1 MGFPI
6 RKSADQRLFAPPHG
20 LSQRTTS
27 FIASQRQ
34 GIHRIP
40 LRHLIALIID
50 AHSSAEKWHRKKD
63 QFASNAPGNVAVK
76 RTITCWYARLQSLRT
91 SATGYVLSS
100 RWMDNTRDTNAAIA
114 DKTWRETFH
123 GRATARRRAEARTIE
138 RREKSGG
145 ARRDRTDDLML
156 AKHALSQLSY
166 GPEVGEARL
175 VGLGR
180 LELPT
185 SRLSSARSNQLS
197 YKPEPLARHACEQ
210 LVLEERE
217 AKTAVVPQDRPDWPL
232 CSAEI

>member
-6 RKSADQRLFAPPHG
+6 RKSADQSLFAAPHG

-50 AHSSAEKWHRKKD
+50 AHRSAAALFPFENEICIDRKTSLLQTHPRALRSRD
-63 QFASNAPGNVAVK
+63 AHLLVARLQLERSRSIEDDRMHFLFTMTDNTHLDLASNAEL
-76 RTITCWYARLQSLRT
+76 CFRT
-91 SATGYVLSS
+91 SC
-100 RWMDNTRDTNAAIA
+100 D
-114 DKTWRETFH
+114 
-123 GRATARRRAEARTIE
+123 ARSFGDPP
-138 RREKSGG
+138 SGG

-166 GPEVGEARL
+166 GPEQSRL
-175 VGLGR
+175 ERVVGLGR

-197 YKPEPLARHACEQ
+197 YKPKLSHASQPRRAGSSWRRKRNEDGGCPAR
-210 LVLEERE
+210 
-217 AKTAVVPQDRPDWPL
+217 
-232 CSAEI
+232 SA